1 MNMSHLASAY
11 LMKNNRSFDLP
22 FQFISAAYKK
32 TSYPDSSKLY
42 QDKKNSGK
50 SYSI

>member
-32 TSYPDSSKLY
+32 TSYPDFSKLY
-42 QDKKNSGK
+42 QDKKTAELSH
-50 SYSI
+50 